1 MPDTRRHRGQ
11 HPDDAKLF
19 TDQVVP
25 ALREAVSDLSWLLTR
40 GYSEQSAAVLVGDR
54 YRLTARQRLAVQRAA
69 CSDTALLHRQ
79 STCLH
84 IDGVRGQV
92 SAIDGFNLLII
103 LESALSGGNIF
114 IGRDGSY
121 RDLASIHGTYRAVEE
136 TATALELV
144 GATLEQI
151 GVAGV
156 CWYLDAPVSNSGRLK
171 MTLLV
176 LAEERGWP
184 WKVEVINNPD
194 RALVESGCVIVSS
207 DSWVVDRAPAWI
219 NLAQHIIDRHIP
231 SARIID
237 LR

>member
-19 TDQVVP
+19 TDHVVP
-25 ALREAVSDLSWLLTR
+25 SLREAVRDLSWLLTR
-40 GYSEQSAAVLVGDR
+40 AYSEQSAAVLVGDR
-54 YRLTARQRLAVQRAA
+54 YSLTVRQRLAVQRAA

-84 IDGVRGQV
+84 IDGTAGHLL
-92 SAIDGFNLLII
+92 AIDGFNLLII

-114 IGRDGSY
+114 IGRDGCY

-144 GATLEQI
+144 GTTLEQT
-151 GVAGV
+151 GVVNV
-156 CWYLDAPVSNSGRLK
+156 CWFLDAPVSNSGRLK
-171 MTLLV
+171 MTLLG
-176 LAEERGWP
+176 LAEDHSWP
-184 WKVEVINNPD
+184 WTVDMMNNPD
-194 RALVESGCVIVSS
+194 RALAESGRTIVSS

-219 NLAQHIIDRHIP
+219 NLARHIIDRHIP